1 MSEKNMDKMKAFIEA
16 KKKKQKDHE
25 KSRPSLKIGSS
36 RVGNNSMKS
45 GGSNNKV

>member
-16 KKKKQKDHE
+16 KKQKQKDHE
-25 KSRPSLKIGSS
+25 KVIPNKKIGTS
-36 RVGNNSMKS
+36 RHGSTNLKT